1 MSSRCWRV
9 TSATR
14 WMAASSRGVFAG
26 GRGPVAGDPA
36 PAGARVPDGSVGTAC
51 SSSGNSAAGAG
62 VGEVRKGVARAAPA
76 GGASAAW
83 TEAFRTDVSM
93 RPARLR
99 SWASRPAAEMSLAA
113 FAGSDGGGSVV
124 RRTNE
129 DVRHPVDIVEMTI
142 PVAKRTARR
151 QWRSLGIGRPLNRV
165 TGSISRA
172 RRHPTE
178 PRDELYRT

>member
-1 MSSRCWRV
+1 V

-26 GRGPVAGDPA
+26 GGDPVAGDPA
-36 PAGARVPDGSVGTAC
+36 PAGARFPEGSLGTTC
-51 SSSGNSAAGAG
+51 RSSGNSAAGAG
-62 VGEVRKGVARAAPA
+62 AADVGEVRKGVARAAPA
-76 GGASAAW
+76 GGASAAF
-83 TEAFRTDVSM
+83 TEAFRTNESV

-99 SWASRPAAEMSLAA
+99 SCTSRPVVGTSLAA
-113 FAGSDGGGSVV
+113 FGGSEAGGSVV

-129 DVRHPVDIVEMTI
+129 DVRHPVDIVEMTT

-151 QWRSLGIGRPLNRV
+151 QWRSLGIGRPLIRV

-172 RRHPTE
+172 RKDPTE
-178 PRDELYRT
+178 PRDKLKVT